1 MRKEGYR
8 IWRIAEQCRVSANDV
23 LEVLVDAGL
32 ERLDTCDLVLAAEA
46 KPTREQTQERVDRMR
61 ARRKRENLE
70 RRVGGGTW
78 NGR

>member
-8 IWRIAEQCRVSANDV
+8 IWRIAEMFRVSANDV
-23 LEVLVDAGL
+23 LEILVDANM
-32 ERLDTCDLVLAAEA
+32 ESLDTCQLVLAAES
-46 KPTREQTQERVDRMR
+46 KPTRERSQERLDRMR